1 MTFTP
6 RLPTDTV
13 AIVGAFNKKWLIQFQ
28 NRRKYHREFLCD
40 VFSIFT
46 PVSFETLEEA
56 FERAEH
62 YKLKV
67 VDVRIHH
74 AYQQHEQVDEAI
86 QEKIKQMR
94 VEFDGTYVKKI
105 A

>member
-86 QEKIKQMR
+86 QAKIKQMR

>member
-28 NRRKYHREFLCD
+28 NRRKHHREFLCD

-62 YKLKV
+62 YNLQV

-74 AYQQHEQVDEAI
+74 AYHQHDQVNAEM
-86 QEKIKQMR
+86 QERIKKMR
-94 VEFDGTYVKKI
+94 AEFDGTYVKKI

>member
-13 AIVGAFNKKWLIQFQ
+13 AIVGTFNKKWLIQFQ
-28 NRRKYHREFLCD
+28 NRRKHHREFLCD

-46 PVSFETLEEA
+46 PVSFETLDEA
-56 FERAEH
+56 FETAEY

-74 AYQQHEQVDEAI
+74 AYQQHDQINDTM
-86 QEKIKQMR
+86 QEKIKQIR
-94 VEFDGTYVKKI
+94 AEFDGTYVKKI

>member
-74 AYQQHEQVDEAI
+74 AYQQHEQVDEAM